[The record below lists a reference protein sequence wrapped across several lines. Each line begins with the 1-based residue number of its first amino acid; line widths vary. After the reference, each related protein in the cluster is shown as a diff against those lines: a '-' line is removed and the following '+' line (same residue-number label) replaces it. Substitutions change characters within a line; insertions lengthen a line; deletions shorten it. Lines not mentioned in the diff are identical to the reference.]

1 MLVALKLY
9 AGGLRDLADVV
20 ELLAGNP
27 HAGLDVV
34 LAACARFGLE
44 AQFERVLA
52 SR

>member
-9 AGGLRDLADVV
+9 AGRLRDLADVV
-20 ELLAGNP
+20 ELLACNP
-27 HAGLDVV
+27 HADLDAVR
-34 LAACARFGLE
+34 AACARFGLE